1 MMTIVFDFDKTLT
14 DRDTLFGFY
23 KLTNKPGFS
32 YFIKRVLL
40 LIAAICFKF
49 KIISNN
55 RLKKIGVSLFLK
67 GKDKS
72 FIDEKGRL
80 YASSINLNKIYYND
94 YLQYSIRDRMVISAS
109 LIEYLKHKFPNEK
122 IFASSLKYSESKKV
136 IGLEENLYAEQ
147 KRKFIEQKGI
157 ERIDILYTDSYSDK
171 ALMEISNKIF
181 LINKGIKIIIK
192 NG

>member
-1 MMTIVFDFDKTLT
+1 MTIVFDFDKTLT

-23 KLTNKPGFS
+23 KLTNKSGFS
-32 YFIKRVLL
+32 YLIKRVLL
-40 LIAAICFKF
+40 LIAAICYKL

-55 RLKKIGVSLFLK
+55 KLKKIGVSLFLK

-72 FIDEKGRL
+72 FIDEKGKL

-94 YLQYSIRDRMVISAS
+94 YLQYSISDRIVISAS
-109 LIEYLKHKFPNEK
+109 LIEYLKHIFPNER
-122 IFASSLKYSESKKV
+122 IFASSLKYSESMKV

-147 KRKFIEQKGI
+147 KRIFIKQKGI
-157 ERIDILYTDSYSDK
+157 ERIDTLYTDSYSDK
-171 ALMEISNKIF
+171 ALMDISNKIF
-181 LINKGIKIIIK
+181 LIEKGVKRLIS